1 MQLDINYQNDLSFF
15 TYITVLDVSDFCP
28 SIVRWFE
35 KEPNAQFRIVV
46 DKEADSDFISYS
58 SMQELYPGIRVI
70 ATVTNPWR
78 RLVNIYEVL
87 KQLNQERRL
96 LETIKDIDFS
106 NFTFESFLTQ
116 LDTNIYKWFNFS
128 TLQSNWIDDT
138 NDFLYIVRDDFF
150 EEDFKVLREYFK
162 SDLPV
167 DFKLTSY
174 KEYYTEET
182 KKFVED
188 LFKSDIERFQFKY

>member
-128 TLQSNWIDDT
+128 TLQSKWIDES

>member
-1 MQLDINYQNDLSFF
+1 MQLDITYQNDLSFF

-128 TLQSNWIDDT
+128 TLQSKWIDES

>member
-1 MQLDINYQNDLSFF
+1 MQLDITYQNDLSFF

-128 TLQSNWIDDT
+128 TLQSKWIDDS
-138 NDFLYIVRDDFF
+138 NEFLYIVRDDFF

-167 DFKLTSY
+167 DFKLTPY